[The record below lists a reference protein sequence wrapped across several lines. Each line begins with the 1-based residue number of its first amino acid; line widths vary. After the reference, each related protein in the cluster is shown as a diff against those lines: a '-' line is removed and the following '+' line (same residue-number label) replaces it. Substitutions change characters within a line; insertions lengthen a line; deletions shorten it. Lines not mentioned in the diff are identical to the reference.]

1 MYTSYFSQKNWS
13 FLVNLNQIFKKIW
26 RKFQSQN
33 VRKSYQHTAAAARV
47 HSSSSRLAKGFSNWR
62 KVLFSAKLNLTESR
76 IAFKLS
82 YIHYTILYRA
92 KEAILKTKIFSK
104 ENLLRKWNHRKN
116 DTHFAFYRNKNVDIL
131 NEITKQNISSVP
143 TRFLPLTVSVI
154 VRARGKL
161 VRLELE
167 VTC

>member
-1 MYTSYFSQKNWS
+1 MSHLMKFKFSKLTFPSSTIFNFDQYWGSEISILLICS
-13 FLVNLNQIFKKIW
+13 FLVNLIQIFDNFCRNI
-26 RKFQSQN
+26 RGQN

-92 KEAILKTKIFSK
+92 KEAILKTQIFWK
-104 ENLLRKWNHRKN
+104 ENLLRKWNHRKS
-116 DTHFAFYRNKNVDIL
+116 DTHFAFYRNKNVVV
-131 NEITKQNISSVP
+131 QND
-143 TRFLPLTVSVI
+143 
-154 VRARGKL
+154 
-161 VRLELE
+161 
-167 VTC
+167 